1 MRPVVWLMLLAALP
15 GAAQVLTRASIEEAL
30 RGGRDAAQLA
40 EEAAKRGV
48 GFVVLA
54 DDEAALTAAGAT
66 PALLAALKSGYRPEG
81 PPLTQSDLLM
91 LLRLR
96 PPQERLIR
104 LIESRGVDFAMSK
117 EVGAEILAA
126 GGDSAVVGLIALN
139 RKEVKPKEPPKPVAP
154 PLPGDALSFQRISP
168 YDAATPAGVCD
179 LRVRVDHEVEF
190 YLRGEEIT
198 ADVRRGAAPVAVDC
212 SCSQPL
218 PGAAVIMDVRKMRGR
233 GQVTL
238 VEKPSADNFFRARIH
253 VLDGAGG
260 ADLYHLR
267 LSWTR

>member
-1 MRPVVWLMLLAALP
+1 MRAAVWLMLLGALP
-15 GAAQVLTRASIEEAL
+15 GTAQVLTRASIEKAL
-30 RGGRDAAQLA
+30 KGGRDAGQLA

-48 GFVVLA
+48 GFVMQA

-66 PALLAALKSGYRPEG
+66 PGLLAALKGGYRPEG

-91 LLRLR
+91 VLRLR
-96 PPQERLIR
+96 PPKERLSR
-104 LIESRGVDFAMSK
+104 LIESRGVEFAMSK
-117 EVGAEILAA
+117 EIGAEILAA
-126 GGDSAVVGLIALN
+126 GGDSSIVGLIALN
-139 RKEVKPKEPPKPVAP
+139 RKEPPAPPEPEIVVP
-154 PLPGDALSFQRISP
+154 PLPGDAISFQRISP

-179 LRVRVDHEVEF
+179 LRIRVDHEVEF

-198 ADVRRGAAPVAVDC
+198 ADVRRGAPPVAVDC
-212 SCSQPL
+212 NCSQPL
-218 PGAAVIMDVRKMRGR
+218 PAAAVIMDVKKMRGR

-238 VEKPSADNFFRARIH
+238 IEKPSADNFFRARIH
-253 VLDGAGG
+253 VLDGSGG